1 MFYLLASADS
11 SRLREFVM
19 KATRLTASSFR
30 LCGLVFCGSVLS
42 ACSQESEV
50 SISSVSEDVSAVVSA
65 AVPEISIMGGE
76 LNASGNQYEV
86 PGTLPNG
93 DEIEIDMVQANG
105 DWTIIEIQRDVE
117 WSAVPQLVRSTVAGV
132 PDSFEPV
139 RVIESTQAADG
150 SGVYEMF
157 RAVGSGAS
165 YRGPDIEVRWFEGS
179 AEILP

>member
-1 MFYLLASADS
+1 
-11 SRLREFVM
+11 
-19 KATRLTASSFR
+19 
-30 LCGLVFCGSVLS
+30 
-42 ACSQESEV
+42 
-50 SISSVSEDVSAVVSA
+50 
-65 AVPEISIMGGE
+65 MGGE

-86 PGTLPNG
+86 TGTLPNG

-150 SGVYEMF
+150 SVVYEMF

-165 YRGPDIEVRWFEGS
+165 YRGPDIEVSRFEGC
-179 AEILP
+179 AEILT